1 MQANP
6 DPKLRNAFIAD
17 VTPITTDT
25 SITELYGPLASHPH
39 GLPVI
44 DEAGRYRGSVTKNTL
59 LEFLDQ
65 RSAA

>member
-17 VTPITTDT
+17 VTPITADT
-25 SITELYGPLASHPH
+25 PITELYGPLASHPH